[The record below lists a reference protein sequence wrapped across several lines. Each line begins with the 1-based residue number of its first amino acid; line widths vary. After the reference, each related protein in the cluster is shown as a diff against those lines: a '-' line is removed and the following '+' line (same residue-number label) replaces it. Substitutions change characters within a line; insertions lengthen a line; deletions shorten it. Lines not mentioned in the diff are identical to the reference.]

1 MECKSLFM
9 TPEDTSGTLRV
20 MNMYVCVHLDPMGA
34 IWTKGKHMDDHQ
46 ELAATTT
53 SGGALMAA
61 GNEKQRR

>member
-1 MECKSLFM
+1 M

-20 MNMYVCVHLDPMGA
+20 MNMYVCGHLYPVGA
-34 IWTKGKHMDDHQ
+34 IWTKGKYMDDHQ

-53 SGGALMAA
+53 NGGTLVAA